1 MAIKKKSWEVHFSRI
16 IGIFLLI
23 TGLLILFNAPRIK
36 DYNIKDS
43 SNIHI
48 NNIWDFFVAF
58 FDELVRILHNYI
70 GNFPVIAAIIVLLF
84 GVFVL
89 LVGRTLRRTTHY
101 DYDISVFYIGLTI
114 ILMIVIMMTMFQVYS
129 FASFL
134 FIIPFAIHV
143 GYVVYKNELNPMHRK
158 KHYLW
163 IIISYGLCYF
173 ISQFAMNH
181 NIDAQNVKPIDV
193 MSVNL
198 FFILLWCLSQM
209 SVWISL
215 YLRRSLPVSDEDI
228 EQFHEERYSR
238 VKNNRLTRKI
248 YTLAEGFYQK
258 LQNFKQATL
267 EKFNS
272 EEAIAKRKR
281 RNEKWKEIIKIEEDD
296 IPRWMRRPKWLKK
309 SYIEWISTVVLF
321 LFTFI
326 EFNNRNGLF
335 LSGEWKLSQIQ
346 YVFEW
351 LTLFIMMLLIILY
364 AYFNYT
370 TNYKNKNNFG
380 KLFVISALFFEIAT
394 TFFVS
399 AIQTSQ
405 FSVFITPIS
414 FLLLL
419 FVTPAFIIHLKKSF

>member
-1 MAIKKKSWEVHFSRI
+1 
-16 IGIFLLI
+16 
-23 TGLLILFNAPRIK
+23 
-36 DYNIKDS
+36 
-43 SNIHI
+43 
-48 NNIWDFFVAF
+48 IW
-58 FDELVRILHNYI
+58 
-70 GNFPVIAAIIVLLF
+70 
-84 GVFVL
+84 
-89 LVGRTLRRTTHY
+89 
-101 DYDISVFYIGLTI
+101 
-114 ILMIVIMMTMFQVYS
+114 MIVIMMTMFQVYS

-181 NIDAQNVKPIDV
+181 NIDTQNVKPIDV

-309 SYIEWISTVVLF
+309 SYIEWIMSHIHISEPTRLRRST
-321 LFTFI
+321 
-326 EFNNRNGLF
+326 
-335 LSGEWKLSQIQ
+335 
-346 YVFEW
+346 
-351 LTLFIMMLLIILY
+351 
-364 AYFNYT
+364 
-370 TNYKNKNNFG
+370 
-380 KLFVISALFFEIAT
+380 
-394 TFFVS
+394 
-399 AIQTSQ
+399 
-405 FSVFITPIS
+405 
-414 FLLLL
+414 
-419 FVTPAFIIHLKKSF
+419 

>member
-1 MAIKKKSWEVHFSRI
+1 MSIKKKSWEVHFSRI
-16 IGIFLLI
+16 IGIFIII

-43 SNIHI
+43 ANIHI
-48 NNIWDFFVAF
+48 RNIWDFFVAF
-58 FDELVRILHNYI
+58 FDELVRILNHYI
-70 GNFPVIAAIIVLLF
+70 GGFPVISAIIILLF
-84 GVFVL
+84 GIFVL
-89 LVGRTLRRTTHY
+89 LIARTLRRTTNY
-101 DYDISVFYIGLTI
+101 DYDISIFYIVLTI
-114 ILMIVIMMTMFQVYS
+114 IFMIIILMTMFQVYS
-129 FASFL
+129 YASFL

-143 GYVVYKNELNPMHRK
+143 GYVVYKSELNPLHRK

-163 IIISYGLCYF
+163 IIISYGMCYF

-181 NIDAQNVKPIDV
+181 NIDTKSVKPLDV

-198 FFILLWCLSQM
+198 FFILLWCFSQM
-209 SVWISL
+209 SVWTSL
-215 YLRRSLPVSDEDI
+215 YLRRSLPISEEHI
-228 EQFHEERYSR
+228 ETVNEERYSR

-248 YTLAEGFYQK
+248 FTMSQALYSKLEDMKQVTLD
-258 LQNFKQATL
+258 
-267 EKFNS
+267 KFNS
-272 EEAIAKRKR
+272 EEVKEKRRK
-281 RNEKWKEIIKIEEDD
+281 RNEKWKEIIKIEDED
-296 IPRWMRRPKWLKK
+296 IPKWMRRPKWLKK
-309 SYIEWISTVVLF
+309 SYIEWICTFVLF
-321 LFTFI
+321 LFTII

-335 LSGEWKLSQIQ
+335 LSGEWSLSQIQ

-351 LTLFIMMLLIILY
+351 VTLFIMMLLIILY

-370 TNYKNKNNFG
+370 TNVKNTHNFG

-399 AIQTSQ
+399 ALQTSQ

-414 FLLLL
+414 FLLML

>member
-58 FDELVRILHNYI
+58 FDELVRILHHYI

-281 RNEKWKEIIKIEEDD
+281 CNEKWKEIIKIEEDD

-364 AYFNYT
+364 AYFNYK

>member
-1 MAIKKKSWEVHFSRI
+1 MAIKKKSWEVHFSRL
-16 IGIFLLI
+16 IGIFILI

-58 FDELVRILHNYI
+58 FDELVRILHHYI

-101 DYDISVFYIGLTI
+101 DYDISIFYIGLTI

-181 NIDAQNVKPIDV
+181 NIDTQNVKPIDV

-238 VKNNRLTRKI
+238 VKNNRLTKKI

-296 IPRWMRRPKWLKK
+296 IPRWMKRPKWLKK

-351 LTLFIMMLLIILY
+351 LTLFILMLL
-364 AYFNYT
+364 
-370 TNYKNKNNFG
+370 
-380 KLFVISALFFEIAT
+380 
-394 TFFVS
+394 
-399 AIQTSQ
+399 
-405 FSVFITPIS
+405 
-414 FLLLL
+414 
-419 FVTPAFIIHLKKSF
+419 

>member
-1 MAIKKKSWEVHFSRI
+1 MSIKKKSWEVHFSRI
-16 IGIFLLI
+16 IGIFILI

-36 DYNIKDS
+36 DYNIKE
-43 SNIHI
+43 SNDIHI
-48 NNIWDFFVAF
+48 RNIWDFFVAF
-58 FDELVRILHNYI
+58 FDELVRILHHYI
-70 GNFPVIAAIIVLLF
+70 GGFPVIAAIIILLF
-84 GVFVL
+84 GIFIL
-89 LVGRTLRRTTHY
+89 LIGRTLRRTTNY
-101 DYDISVFYIGLTI
+101 DYDISIFYIGLTI
-114 ILMIVIMMTMFQVYS
+114 ILMIVMMMTMFQVYS

-134 FIIPFAIHV
+134 FIIPFSIHI
-143 GYVVYKNELNPMHRK
+143 GYVVYKNELNPMKRK
-158 KHYLW
+158 QHYLW
-163 IIISYGLCYF
+163 IIISYGICYF

-181 NIDAQNVKPIDV
+181 NIDAENVKPIDV

-198 FFILLWCLSQM
+198 FFVLLWCFSQM

-215 YLRRSLPVSDEDI
+215 YLRRSLPVSDKDI
-228 EQFHEERYSR
+228 EMVNDEKHSR
-238 VKNNRLTRKI
+238 ANNNLLTSKI
-248 YTLAEGFYQK
+248 FSISESFYEKSQS
-258 LQNFKQATL
+258 LKQTTL

-272 EEAIAKRKR
+272 EEAIAKRKKR
-281 RNEKWKEIIKIEEDD
+281 SEKWKEIIKIEDDD
-296 IPRWMRRPKWLKK
+296 IPKWMRRPKWLKK
-309 SYIEWISTVVLF
+309 SYIEWICTAILF

-335 LSGEWKLSQIQ
+335 LSGEWKLSQTQ

-351 LTLFIMMLLIILY
+351 LTLFIMLLLIILY

-370 TNYKNKNNFG
+370 TNYKNINNFG

>member
-1 MAIKKKSWEVHFSRI
+1 MSIKKKSWEVHFSHI
-16 IGIFLLI
+16 IGIFILI

-43 SNIHI
+43 SEIHI
-48 NNIWDFFVAF
+48 RNIGDFFVAF
-58 FDELVRILHNYI
+58 FDELVRILNHYI
-70 GNFPVIAAIIVLLF
+70 GGMPVVTSIIILLL
-84 GVFVL
+84 GIFVL
-89 LVGRTLRRTTHY
+89 LIGRTLRRTTNY
-101 DYDISVFYIGLTI
+101 DYDISIFYIGLTI
-114 ILMIVIMMTMFQVYS
+114 LFMVVIMMTMFQVYS

-134 FIIPFAIHV
+134 FIIPFAIHI
-143 GYVVYKNELNPMHRK
+143 GYVVYKNELDPTNRK
-158 KHYLW
+158 YHYLW

-181 NIDAQNVKPIDV
+181 NIDAKNVKPIDV

-198 FFILLWCLSQM
+198 FFILLWCFSQM
-209 SVWISL
+209 SVWVSL

-228 EQFHEERYSR
+228 ESSNDEKYSR
-238 VKNNRLTRKI
+238 VKNNLVTSKI
-248 YTLAEGFYQK
+248 LNMSQGFYQK

-272 EEAIAKRKR
+272 DEAIAKRKQ
-281 RNEKWKEIIKIEEDD
+281 RNERWKEIIKIEDED
-296 IPRWMRRPKWLKK
+296 IPKWMRRPKWLKK
-309 SYIEWISTVVLF
+309 SYIEWICTAVLF

-335 LSGEWKLSQIQ
+335 LSGEWHLSQIQ

-351 LTLFIMMLLIILY
+351 LTLFILLLLIILY

-380 KLFVISALFFEIAT
+380 KLFVVSALFFEIAT

-414 FLLLL
+414 FLLFL
-419 FVTPAFIIHLKKSF
+419 FITPAFIIHLKKSF